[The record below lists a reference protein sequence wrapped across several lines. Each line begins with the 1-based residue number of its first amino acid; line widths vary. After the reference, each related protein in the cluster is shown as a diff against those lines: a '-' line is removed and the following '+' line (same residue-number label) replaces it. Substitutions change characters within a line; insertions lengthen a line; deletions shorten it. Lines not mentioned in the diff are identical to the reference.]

1 MLMIWKCKQ
10 WQHNRVEPV
19 SNVNKVSKL
28 WHHRTVNHPCIKT
41 MSTIGM
47 IVNHCQQSMG
57 IILTM
62 VLGQPLPIMSAIVKY
77 WQQLS
82 TIVKYWQQLIS
93 TIVNHGHRCQQLSTM
108 LSTNS
113 TKCITDCKTKACHGD
128 NQLVRFGGKRNL
140 RGMTNIITGK
150 LKLKIKN

>member
-1 MLMIWKCKQ
+1 MQ

-62 VLGQPLPIMSAIVKY
+62 VIGQPLPIIVNHCKVLTTVINHCQP
-77 WQQLS
+77 WAPL
-82 TIVKYWQQLIS
+82 S
-93 TIVNHGHRCQQLSTM
+93 TIVNHVV
-108 LSTNS
+108 
-113 TKCITDCKTKACHGD
+113 
-128 NQLVRFGGKRNL
+128 NQFNQMHYRLQNQGLPWG
-140 RGMTNIITGK
+140 
-150 LKLKIKN
+150 